1 MLLDAEMSLPTQH
14 IEEAW
19 QSAEFYANKVL
30 MEFRNTEPAHV
41 NWIKNLKD
49 VLLKMKDHVQKHHR
63 AGPAWNPQGIP
74 VTAFLP
80 SSKSAATSAGLTTGL
95 KTDSNKTKFG
105 NALTH

>member
-1 MLLDAEMSLPTQH
+1 MLLDVGMSLPTQH

-41 NWIKNLKD
+41 DWIKNLKD

-74 VTAFLP
+74 VSAFLP
-80 SSKSAATSAGLTTGL
+80 SSKSAPTSAGVTTGL
-95 KTDSNKTKFG
+95 KKDCSEIKVG
-105 NALTH
+105 NVLMQ

>member
-1 MLLDAEMSLPTQH
+1 MSLPTQH

-41 NWIKNLKD
+41 DWIKNLKD

-63 AGPAWNPQGIP
+63 AGPSWNPKGIP
-74 VTAFLP
+74 ISAFLP
-80 SSKSAATSAGLTTGL
+80 SSTSAATSVGDDLL
-95 KTDSNKTKFG
+95 KEGFQQNQVWQCADASSMVI
-105 NALTH
+105 